1 MSKRF
6 LTLAAMFML
15 AASAFAVPA
24 KRVKRQVQQPDGSVL
39 TVMLRGDENFH
50 YTSTEDGQP
59 LVQRADGA
67 YCYATLD
74 SNGKLTASAQVA
86 HDVESRGAAELSFLN
101 YYTAES
107 QKVRSLGMERAK
119 QRNARRMARLA
130 NRGVVDA
137 SGKPVRRVMA
147 GATGGEGIGV
157 TGKRKGLV
165 ILVNFKDKK
174 MQSKHTQAEWNDY
187 FNKVGYNKYGN
198 NGSVHDYFYAQS
210 YGKLDLEFDVIGP
223 VTVSKNMASYGANDA
238 QGNDID
244 PAGMIKEACE
254 LAYAKEKM
262 DMSQY
267 DWDGDGAVDQVYVI
281 YAGYGEA
288 AGGEPNTIW
297 PHEWDIQSGGYSLV
311 LGGQR
316 IRTYACSSE
325 LNGGSGTYISG
336 IGTACHEFSH
346 CMGIPDFYDTAGG
359 GCFGMDAW
367 DLMDYGSYGGDGY
380 EPTGYN
386 TYEKW
391 VSGWIEPTILTAP
404 CYIKNM
410 KPLSD
415 APEACVVF
423 NEANKNEYYIFEN
436 RQLKGTDVALPNHGM
451 LVIHVDYDQKVWF
464 DNEVNNTSNHQRFT
478 VVPADN
484 KLTSET
490 VTGDTYP
497 GTTKSTELT
506 DTSKPAATL
515 FNANSDGRKFLGKP
529 VTEITEKDGLI
540 SFTFMGGV
548 NLDAPQPKVMNMTA
562 TSFTGG
568 WNAVDGAES
577 YTVELREKSTQ
588 PSVDEAVKLSE
599 DLSKWGEKL
608 AVEGTIDISSNLDS
622 KMQNK
627 GWTGDKVF
635 ECPGCAKIGTA
646 KKQGNLTSPLIT
658 DNSSASVTVRLSA
671 SAYAKDATD
680 ITVSL
685 LDNDDATIAEQT
697 IKMDGTMA
705 TIVLD
710 NADMK
715 DYKVMVQPKKRG
727 YIYFVG
733 IYDGDYSAEDF
744 LSMNVAP
751 KTAMK
756 AVAQRF
762 TGIKTT
768 SYKFDKLTAGTA
780 YQWRVCA
787 VAGDAMS
794 KWSAWQTAD
803 LSTWSGI
810 NGVTENLTQLAAGD
824 LVKVYSSVGTALGTM
839 TYGDFCRM
847 ALPAGV
853 YVVKSAK
860 TTLKVTKQEAL

>member
-74 SNGKLTASAQVA
+74 SNGKLTASVQVA

-297 PHEWDIQSGGYSLV
+297 PHEWDIQGGGYSLV

-325 LNGGSGTYISG
+325 LNGGYGTDISG

-391 VSGWIEPTILTAP
+391 VSGWIEPTILTEP

-548 NLDAPQPKVMNMTA
+548 NLDAPQPKLMSMTE

-588 PSVDEAVKLSE
+588 PSVDKAVKVSE

-608 AVEGTIDISSNLDS
+608 TAESNNDISSNLDS

-627 GWTGDKVF
+627 GWTGYEVF

-658 DNSSASVTVRLSA
+658 DNSSASVTVRLS
-671 SAYAKDATD
+671 SSVYGKDATD

-744 LSMNVAP
+744 QSMNVAP

-756 AVAQRF
+756 AAAQRF

-768 SYKFDKLTAGTA
+768 SYKFDKLTAGIT

-860 TTLKVTKQEAL
+860 TTLKVTK

>member
-67 YCYATLD
+67 YCYATFD

-288 AGGEPNTIW
+288 AGGEKNTIW
-297 PHEWDIQSGGYSLV
+297 PHEWDIEGGGYSLV

-325 LNGGSGTYISG
+325 LNGGYGTDISG

-391 VSGWIEPTILTAP
+391 VSGWIEPTILTEP

-490 VTGDTYP
+490 VSGDTYP

-506 DTSKPAATL
+506 DISKPAATL

-548 NLDAPQPKVMNMTA
+548 NLDAPQPKVMNMTE

-577 YTVELREKSTQ
+577 YTVELREKSNL

-608 AVEGTIDISSNLDS
+608 AVDGTNDISSNLDS

-671 SAYAKDATD
+671 SAYGKDVTD

-697 IKMDGTMA
+697 IRMDGTMA

-715 DYKVMVQPKKRG
+715 DYKVMVQPKERG
-727 YIYFVG
+727 YLFFVG

-756 AVAQRF
+756 AAAQRF
-762 TGIKTT
+762 TGIKAT
-768 SYKFDKLTAGTA
+768 SYKFDKLTAGIT

-824 LVKVYSSVGTALGTM
+824 LVRVYSSVGTALGTM

-860 TTLKVTKQEAL
+860 TTLKVTK

>member
-50 YTSTEDGQP
+50 YTSTEDDQP

-288 AGGEPNTIW
+288 AGGDANTIW
-297 PHEWDIQSGGYSLV
+297 PHEWDIQGGGYSLV

-391 VSGWIEPTILTAP
+391 VSGWIEPTILTEP

-548 NLDAPQPKVMNMTA
+548 NLDAPQPKVMNMTE

-588 PSVDEAVKLSE
+588 PSVDKAVKLSE

-608 AVEGTIDISSNLDS
+608 AVEGTIDISSDLDS

-671 SAYAKDATD
+671 SAYGKDATD

-697 IKMDGTMA
+697 ITMDGMMA

-744 LSMNVAP
+744 QSMNVAP

-756 AVAQRF
+756 AAAQRF

-768 SYKFDKLTAGTA
+768 SYKFDKLTAGIT

-803 LSTWSGI
+803 LATWSGI
-810 NGVTENLTQLAAGD
+810 SGVTENLTQLAAGD

-860 TTLKVTKQEAL
+860 TTLKVTK

>member
-223 VTVSKNMASYGANDA
+223 VTVSKNMAAYGANDA

-288 AGGEPNTIW
+288 AGGDANTIW
-297 PHEWDIQSGGYSLV
+297 PHEWDIQGGGYSLV

-325 LNGGSGTYISG
+325 LNGGNGTDISG

-391 VSGWIEPTILTAP
+391 VSGWIEPTILTEP

-490 VTGDTYP
+490 VSGDTYP

-548 NLDAPQPKVMNMTA
+548 NLDAPQPKVMNMTE

-577 YTVELREKSTQ
+577 YTVELREKSNL

-608 AVEGTIDISSNLDS
+608 AVEGTIDISADLDS

-658 DNSSASVTVRLSA
+658 DNSSASVTVRLS
-671 SAYAKDATD
+671 SSVYGKDATD

-744 LSMNVAP
+744 QSMNVAP

-756 AVAQRF
+756 AAAQRF

-860 TTLKVTKQEAL
+860 TTLKVTK

>member
-67 YCYATLD
+67 YCYATFD

-107 QKVRSLGMERAK
+107 QKVRSLGIERAK

-288 AGGEPNTIW
+288 AGGEANTIW
-297 PHEWDIQSGGYSLV
+297 PHEWDIQGGGYSLV

-325 LNGGSGTYISG
+325 LNGGYGTDISG

-391 VSGWIEPTILTAP
+391 VSGWIEPTILTEP

-490 VTGDTYP
+490 VSGDTYP

-548 NLDAPQPKVMNMTA
+548 NLDAPQPKVMNMTE

-577 YTVELREKSTQ
+577 YTVELREKSNL

-608 AVEGTIDISSNLDS
+608 AVEGTIDISADLDS

-671 SAYAKDATD
+671 SAYGKDATD

-697 IKMDGTMA
+697 ITMDGMMA

-733 IYDGDYSAEDF
+733 IYDGNYSAEDF

-860 TTLKVTKQEAL
+860 TTLKVTK

>member
-267 DWDGDGAVDQVYVI
+267 DRDGDGAVDQVYVI

-288 AGGEPNTIW
+288 AGGEKNTIW
-297 PHEWDIQSGGYSLV
+297 PHEWDIEGGGYSLV

-325 LNGGSGTYISG
+325 LNGGNGTDISG

-391 VSGWIEPTILTAP
+391 VSGWIEPTILTEP

-548 NLDAPQPKVMNMTA
+548 NLDAPQPKVMNMTE

-608 AVEGTIDISSNLDS
+608 AVEGTIDISADLDS

-715 DYKVMVQPKKRG
+715 DYKVMVQPKERG

-744 LSMNVAP
+744 QSMNVAP

-756 AVAQRF
+756 AAAQRF

-803 LSTWSGI
+803 LATWSGI
-810 NGVTENLTQLAAGD
+810 NGVTESATQLAAGD

-847 ALPAGV
+847 SLPAGV

-860 TTLKVTKQEAL
+860 TTLKVTK

>member
-288 AGGEPNTIW
+288 AGGEKNTIW
-297 PHEWDIQSGGYSLV
+297 PHEWDIEGGGYSLV

-325 LNGGSGTYISG
+325 LNGGNGTDISG

-391 VSGWIEPTILTAP
+391 VSGWIEPTILTEP

-548 NLDAPQPKVMNMTA
+548 NLDAPQPKVMNMTE

-608 AVEGTIDISSNLDS
+608 AVEGTIDISADLDS

-705 TIVLD
+705 TVVLD

-715 DYKVMVQPKKRG
+715 DYKVMVQPKERG

-744 LSMNVAP
+744 QSMNVAP

-756 AVAQRF
+756 AAAQRF

-803 LSTWSGI
+803 LATWSGI
-810 NGVTENLTQLAAGD
+810 NGVTESATQLAAGD

-847 ALPAGV
+847 SLPAGV

-860 TTLKVTKQEAL
+860 TTLKVTK

>member
-288 AGGEPNTIW
+288 AGGEANTIW
-297 PHEWDIQSGGYSLV
+297 PHEWDIQGGGYSLV
-311 LGGQR
+311 LGGKR

-325 LNGGSGTYISG
+325 LNGGYGTDISG

-529 VTEITEKDGLI
+529 VTDITEKDGLI

-548 NLDAPQPKVMNMTA
+548 NLDAPQPKVMNMTE

-608 AVEGTIDISSNLDS
+608 AVEGTIDISADLDS

-671 SAYAKDATD
+671 SAYGKDATD

-697 IKMDGTMA
+697 IKWMA
-705 TIVLD
+705 QSTIVLD

-733 IYDGDYSAEDF
+733 IYDGNYSAEDF
-744 LSMNVAP
+744 QSMNVSP

-756 AVAQRF
+756 AAAQRF

-768 SYKFDKLTAGTA
+768 SYKFDKLTAGIT

-803 LSTWSGI
+803 LATWSGI

-860 TTLKVTKQEAL
+860 ITLKVTK

>member
-1 MSKRF
+1 
-6 LTLAAMFML
+6 MFML

-50 YTSTEDGQP
+50 YTSTEDDQP

-288 AGGEPNTIW
+288 AGGEANTIW
-297 PHEWDIQSGGYSLV
+297 PHEWDIQGGGYSLV

-391 VSGWIEPTILTAP
+391 VSGWIEPTILTEP

-548 NLDAPQPKVMNMTA
+548 NLDAPQPKLMNMTA

-568 WNAVDGAES
+568 
-577 YTVELREKSTQ
+577 TQ
-588 PSVDEAVKLSE
+588 WMEPK
-599 DLSKWGEKL
+599 
-608 AVEGTIDISSNLDS
+608 
-622 KMQNK
+622 
-627 GWTGDKVF
+627 
-635 ECPGCAKIGTA
+635 
-646 KKQGNLTSPLIT
+646 
-658 DNSSASVTVRLSA
+658 
-671 SAYAKDATD
+671 AT
-680 ITVSL
+680 L
-685 LDNDDATIAEQT
+685 
-697 IKMDGTMA
+697 
-705 TIVLD
+705 
-710 NADMK
+710 
-715 DYKVMVQPKKRG
+715 
-727 YIYFVG
+727 
-733 IYDGDYSAEDF
+733 
-744 LSMNVAP
+744 
-751 KTAMK
+751 
-756 AVAQRF
+756 
-762 TGIKTT
+762 
-768 SYKFDKLTAGTA
+768 
-780 YQWRVCA
+780 
-787 VAGDAMS
+787 
-794 KWSAWQTAD
+794 
-803 LSTWSGI
+803 
-810 NGVTENLTQLAAGD
+810 
-824 LVKVYSSVGTALGTM
+824 
-839 TYGDFCRM
+839 
-847 ALPAGV
+847 
-853 YVVKSAK
+853 
-860 TTLKVTKQEAL
+860 

>member
-288 AGGEPNTIW
+288 AGGDANTIW

-325 LNGGSGTYISG
+325 LNGGYGTDISG

-346 CMGIPDFYDTAGG
+346 CMGIPDFYDTSGDS
-359 GCFGMDAW
+359 FGMDAW

-386 TYEKW
+386 TYEK
-391 VSGWIEPTILTAP
+391 
-404 CYIKNM
+404 
-410 KPLSD
+410 
-415 APEACVVF
+415 
-423 NEANKNEYYIFEN
+423 
-436 RQLKGTDVALPNHGM
+436 
-451 LVIHVDYDQKVWF
+451 
-464 DNEVNNTSNHQRFT
+464 
-478 VVPADN
+478 
-484 KLTSET
+484 
-490 VTGDTYP
+490 
-497 GTTKSTELT
+497 
-506 DTSKPAATL
+506 
-515 FNANSDGRKFLGKP
+515 
-529 VTEITEKDGLI
+529 
-540 SFTFMGGV
+540 
-548 NLDAPQPKVMNMTA
+548 
-562 TSFTGG
+562 
-568 WNAVDGAES
+568 
-577 YTVELREKSTQ
+577 
-588 PSVDEAVKLSE
+588 
-599 DLSKWGEKL
+599 
-608 AVEGTIDISSNLDS
+608 
-622 KMQNK
+622 
-627 GWTGDKVF
+627 
-635 ECPGCAKIGTA
+635 
-646 KKQGNLTSPLIT
+646 
-658 DNSSASVTVRLSA
+658 
-671 SAYAKDATD
+671 
-680 ITVSL
+680 
-685 LDNDDATIAEQT
+685 
-697 IKMDGTMA
+697 
-705 TIVLD
+705 
-710 NADMK
+710 
-715 DYKVMVQPKKRG
+715 
-727 YIYFVG
+727 
-733 IYDGDYSAEDF
+733 
-744 LSMNVAP
+744 
-751 KTAMK
+751 
-756 AVAQRF
+756 
-762 TGIKTT
+762 
-768 SYKFDKLTAGTA
+768 
-780 YQWRVCA
+780 
-787 VAGDAMS
+787 
-794 KWSAWQTAD
+794 
-803 LSTWSGI
+803 
-810 NGVTENLTQLAAGD
+810 
-824 LVKVYSSVGTALGTM
+824 
-839 TYGDFCRM
+839 
-847 ALPAGV
+847 
-853 YVVKSAK
+853 
-860 TTLKVTKQEAL
+860 

>member
-267 DWDGDGAVDQVYVI
+267 DWDGDGVVDQVYVI

-297 PHEWDIQSGGYSLV
+297 PHEWDIQGGGYSLV

-325 LNGGSGTYISG
+325 LNGGYGTNISG

-391 VSGWIEPTILTAP
+391 VSGWIEPTILTEP

-464 DNEVNNTSNHQRFT
+464 DNEVNNTYNHQRFT

-577 YTVELREKSTQ
+577 YTVELREKSNL

-599 DLSKWGEKL
+599 DLSKWGKNL
-608 AVEGTIDISSNLDS
+608 SADGTNDISSKLDS

-671 SAYAKDATD
+671 SAYGKDVTD

-715 DYKVMVQPKKRG
+715 DYKVMVQPKERG

-744 LSMNVAP
+744 QSMNVAP

-756 AVAQRF
+756 AAAQRF

-768 SYKFDKLTAGTA
+768 SYKFDKLTAGIT

-847 ALPAGV
+847 SLPAGV

-860 TTLKVTKQEAL
+860 TTLKVTK

>member
-1 MSKRF
+1 
-6 LTLAAMFML
+6 MFML

-288 AGGEPNTIW
+288 AGGEANTIW
-297 PHEWDIQSGGYSLV
+297 PHEWDIQGGGYSLV

-577 YTVELREKSTQ
+577 YTVELREKSNL

-608 AVEGTIDISSNLDS
+608 AVEGTIDISANLDS

-671 SAYAKDATD
+671 SAYGKDATD

-697 IKMDGTMA
+697 ITMDGMMA

-733 IYDGDYSAEDF
+733 IYDGNYSAEDF

-860 TTLKVTKQEAL
+860 TTLKVTK

>member
-137 SGKPVRRVMA
+137 SGKPVRKVMA

-288 AGGEPNTIW
+288 AGGEANTIW
-297 PHEWDIQSGGYSLV
+297 PHEWDIQGGGYSLV

-325 LNGGSGTYISG
+325 LNGGYGTDISG

-391 VSGWIEPTILTAP
+391 VSGWIEPTILTEP

-490 VTGDTYP
+490 VSGDTYP

-548 NLDAPQPKVMNMTA
+548 NLDAPQPKVMNMTE

-577 YTVELREKSTQ
+577 YTVELREKSNL

-608 AVEGTIDISSNLDS
+608 AVEGTIDISADLDS

-671 SAYAKDATD
+671 SAYGKDATD

-697 IKMDGTMA
+697 ITMDGMMA

-733 IYDGDYSAEDF
+733 IYDGNYSAEDF

-860 TTLKVTKQEAL
+860 TTLKVTK

>member
-288 AGGEPNTIW
+288 AGGEANTIW
-297 PHEWDIQSGGYSLV
+297 PHEWDIQGGGYSLV

-577 YTVELREKSTQ
+577 YTVELREKSNL

-608 AVEGTIDISSNLDS
+608 AVEGTIDISADLDS

-671 SAYAKDATD
+671 SAYGKDATD

-697 IKMDGTMA
+697 IKMDGMMA

-733 IYDGDYSAEDF
+733 IYDGNYSAEDF

-756 AVAQRF
+756 AAAQRF

-768 SYKFDKLTAGTA
+768 SYKFDKLTVGIT

-860 TTLKVTKQEAL
+860 TTLKVTK

>member
-1 MSKRF
+1 
-6 LTLAAMFML
+6 MFML

-74 SNGKLTASAQVA
+74 SNGKLTASVQVA

-288 AGGEPNTIW
+288 AGGEKNTIW
-297 PHEWDIQSGGYSLV
+297 PHEWDIQGGGYSLV

-325 LNGGSGTYISG
+325 LNGGYGTNISG

-391 VSGWIEPTILTAP
+391 VSGWIEPTILTEP

-529 VTEITEKDGLI
+529 VTEITEKDGLV

-548 NLDAPQPKVMNMTA
+548 NLDAPQPKLMNMTE

-608 AVEGTIDISSNLDS
+608 AVEGTIDISADLDS

-671 SAYAKDATD
+671 SAYGKDATD

-697 IKMDGTMA
+697 IKMDGMMA

-733 IYDGDYSAEDF
+733 IYDGNYSAEDF

-860 TTLKVTKQEAL
+860 TTLKVTK

>member
-288 AGGEPNTIW
+288 AGGEANTIW
-297 PHEWDIQSGGYSLV
+297 PHEWDIQGGGYSLV

-325 LNGGSGTYISG
+325 LNGGYGTDISG

-391 VSGWIEPTILTAP
+391 VSGWIEPTILTEP

-548 NLDAPQPKVMNMTA
+548 NLDAPQPKVMNMTE

-608 AVEGTIDISSNLDS
+608 AVEGTIDISSDLDS

-671 SAYAKDATD
+671 SAYGKDATD

-697 IKMDGTMA
+697 ITMDGMMA

-744 LSMNVAP
+744 QSMNVAP

-756 AVAQRF
+756 AAAQRF

-768 SYKFDKLTAGTA
+768 SYKFDKLTAGIT

-803 LSTWSGI
+803 LATWSGI
-810 NGVTENLTQLAAGD
+810 SGVTENLTQLAAGD

-860 TTLKVTKQEAL
+860 TTLKVTK

>member
-130 NRGVVDA
+130 KRGVVDA

-288 AGGEPNTIW
+288 AGGDANTIW
-297 PHEWDIQSGGYSLV
+297 PHEWDIQGGGYSLV

-325 LNGGSGTYISG
+325 LNGGYGTDISG

-548 NLDAPQPKVMNMTA
+548 NLDAPQPKVMNMTE

-577 YTVELREKSTQ
+577 YTVELREKSNL

-608 AVEGTIDISSNLDS
+608 AVEGTIDISADLDS

-671 SAYAKDATD
+671 SAYGKDATD

-744 LSMNVAP
+744 QSMNVAP

-756 AVAQRF
+756 AAAQRF

-860 TTLKVTKQEAL
+860 TTLKVTK

>member
-50 YTSTEDGQP
+50 YTSTEDAQP

-288 AGGEPNTIW
+288 AGGEANTIW
-297 PHEWDIQSGGYSLV
+297 PHEWDIQGGGYSLV

-391 VSGWIEPTILTAP
+391 VSGWIEPTILTEP

-490 VTGDTYP
+490 VSGDTYP

-548 NLDAPQPKVMNMTA
+548 NLDAPQPKLMNMTE

-588 PSVDEAVKLSE
+588 PSVDKAVKVSE

-608 AVEGTIDISSNLDS
+608 AVEGTIDISADLDS

-671 SAYAKDATD
+671 SAYGKDATD
-680 ITVSL
+680 VTVSL
-685 LDNDDATIAEQT
+685 LDNDGATIAEQT

-733 IYDGDYSAEDF
+733 IYDGNYSAEDF

-756 AVAQRF
+756 AAAQRF

-768 SYKFDKLTAGTA
+768 SYKFDKLTAGIT

-847 ALPAGV
+847 SLPAGV

-860 TTLKVTKQEAL
+860 TTLKVTK

>member
-1 MSKRF
+1 
-6 LTLAAMFML
+6 MFML

-86 HDVESRGAAELSFLN
+86 HDVESRGAVELSFLN

-288 AGGEPNTIW
+288 AGGEANTIW
-297 PHEWDIQSGGYSLV
+297 PHEWDIQGGGYSLV

-325 LNGGSGTYISG
+325 LNGGNGTDISG

-490 VTGDTYP
+490 VSGDTYP

-548 NLDAPQPKVMNMTA
+548 NLDAPQPKMMNMTA

-608 AVEGTIDISSNLDS
+608 AVEGTIDISADLDS

-671 SAYAKDATD
+671 SAYGKDATD

-697 IKMDGTMA
+697 IKMDGMMA

-733 IYDGDYSAEDF
+733 IYDGNYSAEDF

-756 AVAQRF
+756 AAAQRF

-768 SYKFDKLTAGTA
+768 SYKFEKLTAGIT

-803 LSTWSGI
+803 LATWSGI

-860 TTLKVTKQEAL
+860 TTLKVAK

>member
-288 AGGEPNTIW
+288 AGGEANTIW
-297 PHEWDIQSGGYSLV
+297 PHEWDIQGGGYSLV

-391 VSGWIEPTILTAP
+391 VSGWIEPTILTEP

-490 VTGDTYP
+490 VSGDTYP

-515 FNANSDGRKFLGKP
+515 FNANSNGRKFLGKP

-577 YTVELREKSTQ
+577 YTVELREKSNL

-608 AVEGTIDISSNLDS
+608 AVEGTIDISADLDS

-671 SAYAKDATD
+671 SAYGKDATD

-697 IKMDGTMA
+697 IKMDGMMA

-733 IYDGDYSAEDF
+733 IYDGNYSAEDF

-756 AVAQRF
+756 AAAQRF

-768 SYKFDKLTAGTA
+768 SYKFDKLTAGTT

-847 ALPAGV
+847 SLPAGV

-860 TTLKVTKQEAL
+860 TTLKVTK

>member
-67 YCYATLD
+67 YCYATFD

-288 AGGEPNTIW
+288 AGGEANTIW
-297 PHEWDIQSGGYSLV
+297 PHEWDIQGGGYSLV

-359 GCFGMDAW
+359 GCFGMDVW

-490 VTGDTYP
+490 VSGDTYP

-548 NLDAPQPKVMNMTA
+548 NLDAPQPKVMNMTE

-608 AVEGTIDISSNLDS
+608 AVEGTIDISADLDS

-671 SAYAKDATD
+671 SAYGKDVTD

-733 IYDGDYSAEDF
+733 IYDGNYSAEDF
-744 LSMNVAP
+744 QSMNIAP

-756 AVAQRF
+756 AAAQRF

-768 SYKFDKLTAGTA
+768 SYKFEKLTAGIT

-847 ALPAGV
+847 SQPAGV

-860 TTLKVTKQEAL
+860 TTLKVAK

>member
-288 AGGEPNTIW
+288 AGGDANTIW
-297 PHEWDIQSGGYSLV
+297 PHEWDIQGGGYSLV

-325 LNGGSGTYISG
+325 LNGGYGTDISG

-391 VSGWIEPTILTAP
+391 VSGWIEPTILTEP

-490 VTGDTYP
+490 VSGDTYP

-548 NLDAPQPKVMNMTA
+548 NLDAPQPKMMNMTE

-608 AVEGTIDISSNLDS
+608 AVEGTIDISADLDS

-658 DNSSASVTVRLSA
+658 ENSSASVTVRLSA
-671 SAYAKDATD
+671 SAYGKDATD

-744 LSMNVAP
+744 QSMNVAP

-756 AVAQRF
+756 AAAQRF

-860 TTLKVTKQEAL
+860 TTLKVTK

>member
-288 AGGEPNTIW
+288 AGGEANTIW
-297 PHEWDIQSGGYSLV
+297 PHEWDIQGGGYSLV

-325 LNGGSGTYISG
+325 LNGGYGTDISG

-391 VSGWIEPTILTAP
+391 VSGWIEPTILTEP

-490 VTGDTYP
+490 VSGDTYP

-548 NLDAPQPKVMNMTA
+548 NLDAPQPKVMNMTE

-577 YTVELREKSTQ
+577 YTVELREKSNL

-608 AVEGTIDISSNLDS
+608 AVEGTIDISADLDS

-671 SAYAKDATD
+671 SAYGKDATD

-697 IKMDGTMA
+697 IKMDGMMA

-733 IYDGDYSAEDF
+733 IYDGNYSAEDF
-744 LSMNVAP
+744 MSMNVAP

-756 AVAQRF
+756 AAAQRF

-768 SYKFDKLTAGTA
+768 SYKFDKLTAGIT

-847 ALPAGV
+847 AQPAGV

-860 TTLKVTKQEAL
+860 TTLKVAK

>member
-1 MSKRF
+1 
-6 LTLAAMFML
+6 MFML

-288 AGGEPNTIW
+288 AGGEANTIW
-297 PHEWDIQSGGYSLV
+297 PHEWDIQGGGYSLV

-577 YTVELREKSTQ
+577 YTVELREKSNL

-608 AVEGTIDISSNLDS
+608 AVEGTIDISADLDS

-671 SAYAKDATD
+671 SAYGKDATD

-697 IKMDGTMA
+697 IKMDGMMA

-733 IYDGDYSAEDF
+733 IYDGNYSAEDF
-744 LSMNVAP
+744 MSMNVAP

-756 AVAQRF
+756 AAAQRF

-768 SYKFDKLTAGTA
+768 SYKFDKLTAGIT

-860 TTLKVTKQEAL
+860 TTLKVTK

>member
-119 QRNARRMARLA
+119 QRNARRMSRLA

-288 AGGEPNTIW
+288 AGGEANTIW
-297 PHEWDIQSGGYSLV
+297 PHEWDIQGGGYSLV

-386 TYEKW
+386 TYEKL
-391 VSGWIEPTILTAP
+391 VSGWIEPTILTEP

-548 NLDAPQPKVMNMTA
+548 NLDAPQPKMMNMTE

-608 AVEGTIDISSNLDS
+608 AVEGTIDISADLDS

-671 SAYAKDATD
+671 SAYGKDATD

-697 IKMDGTMA
+697 IKMDGMMA

-733 IYDGDYSAEDF
+733 IYDGNYSAEDF
-744 LSMNVAP
+744 QSMNVAP

-756 AVAQRF
+756 AAAQRF

-768 SYKFDKLTAGTA
+768 SYKFDKFTAGTA

-810 NGVTENLTQLAAGD
+810 NGVTESAAQLAAGD
-824 LVKVYSSVGTALGTM
+824 LVRVYSSVGTVLGTM

-860 TTLKVTKQEAL
+860 TTLKVTK

>member
-288 AGGEPNTIW
+288 AGGEANTIW
-297 PHEWDIQSGGYSLV
+297 PHEWDIQGGGYSLV

-325 LNGGSGTYISG
+325 LNGGYGTDISG

-391 VSGWIEPTILTAP
+391 VSGWIEPTILTEP

-490 VTGDTYP
+490 VAGDTYP

-548 NLDAPQPKVMNMTA
+548 NLDAPQPKVMNMTE

-577 YTVELREKSTQ
+577 YTVELREKSNL

-608 AVEGTIDISSNLDS
+608 AVEGTIDISADLDS

-671 SAYAKDATD
+671 SAYGKDATD

-756 AVAQRF
+756 AAAQRF

-810 NGVTENLTQLAAGD
+810 NSVTENLTQLAAGD

-860 TTLKVTKQEAL
+860 TTLKVTK

>member
-288 AGGEPNTIW
+288 AGGEKNTIW

-325 LNGGSGTYISG
+325 LNGGYGTDISG

-391 VSGWIEPTILTAP
+391 VSGWIEPTILTEP

-464 DNEVNNTSNHQRFT
+464 DNEVNNTYNHQRFT

-529 VTEITEKDGLI
+529 VTEITEKDGLV

-548 NLDAPQPKVMNMTA
+548 NLDAPQPKVMNMTE

-577 YTVELREKSTQ
+577 YTVELREKSNL

-608 AVEGTIDISSNLDS
+608 AVDGTNDISSNLDS

-671 SAYAKDATD
+671 SAYGKDATD

-715 DYKVMVQPKKRG
+715 DYKVMVQPKERG

-744 LSMNVAP
+744 QSMNVAP

-756 AVAQRF
+756 VAAQRF

-768 SYKFDKLTAGTA
+768 SYKFDKLTAGIT

-803 LSTWSGI
+803 LATWSGI
-810 NGVTENLTQLAAGD
+810 NGVTEGAAQLAAGD

-847 ALPAGV
+847 SLPAGV

-860 TTLKVTKQEAL
+860 TTLKVTK

>member
-119 QRNARRMARLA
+119 QRNARRMARLT

-288 AGGEPNTIW
+288 AGGEKNTIW
-297 PHEWDIQSGGYSLV
+297 PHEWDIEGGGYSLV

-325 LNGGSGTYISG
+325 LNGGNGTDISG

-391 VSGWIEPTILTAP
+391 VSGWIEPTILTEP

-529 VTEITEKDGLI
+529 VTDITEKDGLI

-548 NLDAPQPKVMNMTA
+548 NLDAPQPKLMNMTE

-608 AVEGTIDISSNLDS
+608 AVEGTIDISADLDS

-671 SAYAKDATD
+671 SAYGKDATD

-697 IKMDGTMA
+697 IKMDGMMA

-733 IYDGDYSAEDF
+733 IYDGNYSAEDF
-744 LSMNVAP
+744 QSMNVAP

-756 AVAQRF
+756 AAAQRF

-768 SYKFDKLTAGTA
+768 SYKFDKLTAGTT

-860 TTLKVTKQEAL
+860 TTLKVTK

>member
-1 MSKRF
+1 
-6 LTLAAMFML
+6 MFML

-288 AGGEPNTIW
+288 AGGEKNTIW

-325 LNGGSGTYISG
+325 LNGGYGTDISG

-391 VSGWIEPTILTAP
+391 VSGWIEPTILTEP

-548 NLDAPQPKVMNMTA
+548 NLDAPQPKVMNMTE

-577 YTVELREKSTQ
+577 YTVELREKSNL

-608 AVEGTIDISSNLDS
+608 AVDGTNDISSNLDS

-658 DNSSASVTVRLSA
+658 DNSSASVTVRLS
-671 SAYAKDATD
+671 SSVYGKDATD

-715 DYKVMVQPKKRG
+715 DYKVMVQPKERG

-744 LSMNVAP
+744 QSMNVAP

-756 AVAQRF
+756 AAAQRF

-860 TTLKVTKQEAL
+860 TTLKVTK

>member
-1 MSKRF
+1 
-6 LTLAAMFML
+6 MFML

-86 HDVESRGAAELSFLN
+86 HDVESRGAVELSFLN

-119 QRNARRMARLA
+119 QHNARRMARLA

-288 AGGEPNTIW
+288 AGGEANTIW
-297 PHEWDIQSGGYSLV
+297 PHEWDIQGGGYSLV

-325 LNGGSGTYISG
+325 LNGGNGTDISG

-490 VTGDTYP
+490 VSGDTYP

-548 NLDAPQPKVMNMTA
+548 NLDAPQPKMMNMTA

-608 AVEGTIDISSNLDS
+608 AVEGTIDISADLDS

-671 SAYAKDATD
+671 SAYGKDATD

-697 IKMDGTMA
+697 IKMDGMMA

-733 IYDGDYSAEDF
+733 IYDGNYSAEDF

-756 AVAQRF
+756 AAAQRF

-768 SYKFDKLTAGTA
+768 SYKFEKLTAGIT

-803 LSTWSGI
+803 LATWSGI

-860 TTLKVTKQEAL
+860 TTLKVAK

>member
-101 YYTAES
+101 YYTVES

-254 LAYAKEKM
+254 LAYAKGKM

-288 AGGEPNTIW
+288 AGGEANTIW
-297 PHEWDIQSGGYSLV
+297 PHEWDIQGGGYSLV

-325 LNGGSGTYISG
+325 LNGGNGTDISG

-391 VSGWIEPTILTAP
+391 VSGWIEPTILTEP

-490 VTGDTYP
+490 VSGDTYP

-548 NLDAPQPKVMNMTA
+548 NLDAPQPKVMNMTE

-577 YTVELREKSTQ
+577 YTVELREKSNL

-608 AVEGTIDISSNLDS
+608 AVDGTNDISSNLDS

-646 KKQGNLTSPLIT
+646 KKHGNLTSPLIT

-744 LSMNVAP
+744 QSMNVAP

-756 AVAQRF
+756 AAAQRF
-762 TGIKTT
+762 TGIKAT
-768 SYKFDKLTAGTA
+768 SYKFDKLTAGIT

-860 TTLKVTKQEAL
+860 TTLKVAK

>member
-297 PHEWDIQSGGYSLV
+297 PHEWDIEGGGYSLV

-548 NLDAPQPKVMNMTA
+548 NLDAPQPKVMNMTE
-562 TSFTGG
+562 TSFTSG

-577 YTVELREKSTQ
+577 YTVELREKSNL

-608 AVEGTIDISSNLDS
+608 AVEGTIDISADLDS

-671 SAYAKDATD
+671 SAYGKDATD
-680 ITVSL
+680 VTVSL

-733 IYDGDYSAEDF
+733 IYDGNYSAEDF

-860 TTLKVTKQEAL
+860 TTLKVTK

>member
-67 YCYATLD
+67 YCYATLGSD
-74 SNGKLTASAQVA
+74 GKLTASAQVA

-288 AGGEPNTIW
+288 AGGEANTIW
-297 PHEWDIQSGGYSLV
+297 PHEWDIQGGGYSLV

-325 LNGGSGTYISG
+325 LNGGYGTDISG

-391 VSGWIEPTILTAP
+391 VSGWIEPTILTEP

-490 VTGDTYP
+490 VSGDTYP

-548 NLDAPQPKVMNMTA
+548 NLDAPQPKVMNMTE

-577 YTVELREKSTQ
+577 YTVELREKSNL

-608 AVEGTIDISSNLDS
+608 AVEGTIDISADLDS

-671 SAYAKDATD
+671 SAYGKDATD

-697 IKMDGTMA
+697 ITMDGMMA

-733 IYDGDYSAEDF
+733 IYDGNYSAEDF

-860 TTLKVTKQEAL
+860 TTLKVTK

>member
-15 AASAFAVPA
+15 TASAFAVPA

-288 AGGEPNTIW
+288 AGGEANTIW
-297 PHEWDIQSGGYSLV
+297 PHEWDIQGGGYSLV

-325 LNGGSGTYISG
+325 LNGGYGTDISG

-391 VSGWIEPTILTAP
+391 VSGWIEPTILTEP

-490 VTGDTYP
+490 VSGDTYP

-548 NLDAPQPKVMNMTA
+548 NLDAPQPKVMNMTE

-577 YTVELREKSTQ
+577 YTVELREKSNL

-608 AVEGTIDISSNLDS
+608 AVEGTIDISADLDS

-671 SAYAKDATD
+671 SAYGKDATD

-697 IKMDGTMA
+697 ITMDGMMA

-733 IYDGDYSAEDF
+733 IYDGNYSAEDF

-860 TTLKVTKQEAL
+860 TTLKVTK

>member
-288 AGGEPNTIW
+288 AGGEANTIW
-297 PHEWDIQSGGYSLV
+297 PHEWDIQGGGYSLV
-311 LGGQR
+311 LGGKR

-325 LNGGSGTYISG
+325 LNGGYGTDISG

-386 TYEKW
+386 AYEKW

-548 NLDAPQPKVMNMTA
+548 NLDAPQPKLMNMTE

-608 AVEGTIDISSNLDS
+608 AVEGTIDISADLDS

-671 SAYAKDATD
+671 SAYGKDATD

-697 IKMDGTMA
+697 IKMDGMMA

-733 IYDGDYSAEDF
+733 IYDGNYSAEDF

-756 AVAQRF
+756 AAAQRF

-768 SYKFDKLTAGTA
+768 SYKFDKLTAGTT

-860 TTLKVTKQEAL
+860 TTLKVTK

>member
-107 QKVRSLGMERAK
+107 QKVRSLGLERAK

-288 AGGEPNTIW
+288 AGGEKNTIW
-297 PHEWDIQSGGYSLV
+297 PHEWDIEGGGYSLV

-325 LNGGSGTYISG
+325 LNGGNGTDISG

-484 KLTSET
+484 KLTPET

-548 NLDAPQPKVMNMTA
+548 NLDAPQPKLMNMTE

-577 YTVELREKSTQ
+577 YTVELREKSNQ

-599 DLSKWGEKL
+599 DLSKWGKKL
-608 AVEGTIDISSNLDS
+608 AVDGTNDISSNLDS

-671 SAYAKDATD
+671 SAYGKDVTD

-715 DYKVMVQPKKRG
+715 DYKVMVQPKERG

-744 LSMNVAP
+744 QSMNVAP

-756 AVAQRF
+756 AAAQRF

-803 LSTWSGI
+803 LATWSGI
-810 NGVTENLTQLAAGD
+810 NGVTESATQLAAGD

-847 ALPAGV
+847 SLPAGV

-860 TTLKVTKQEAL
+860 TTLKVTK